1 MSEIA
6 TWSMIRSKIS
16 SFPAPTSGRGNEC
29 LTKSEII
36 SMGGNGVEVSGS
48 YGNQETVVL
57 DNIGAVTWEYVLSVS
72 VSSLSF
78 AGAGGTKSFTVT
90 STKQKKVNG
99 VNSGSLVNVSY
110 SNSVSGSGFSI
121 SGNSVSAGNNASSS
135 FRSGTVTVIQG
146 ESGKKVTVSLSQD
159 IGVNEDTPYYIEI
172 LNRTDTDCHC
182 ISGYSGEIV
191 IEAGCIDNFLHTSIS
206 HLTIEFERYTTGDLN
221 FGFMADPPKA
231 EPLFGDC
238 TNFIYSSY
246 PDNTMVIQVTD
257 SRSGKINFL
266 NGYGSTSMDIIDY

>member
-1 MSEIA
+1 MGEVA

-72 VSSLSF
+72 VSTLSF

-99 VNSGSLVNVSY
+99 VNSGSPVSVGY
-110 SNSVSGSGFSI
+110 SNSVSGSGFLI
-121 SGNSVSAGNNASSS
+121 SGNTVSVGNNASSS
-135 FRSGTVTVIQG
+135 SRSGTVTVTQG
-146 ESGKKVTVSLSQD
+146 ESGKKVTISLLQAV
-159 IGVNEDTPYYIEI
+159 GARIEI
-172 LNRTDTDCHC
+172 QE
-182 ISGYSGEIV
+182 GYDIMVPRGETSKKVHVRVTGKTGTVYLKWEIV
-191 IEAGCIDNFLHTSIS
+191 SSNSNMKNFTPIDNSVMLVTAGQWYNVSCS
-206 HLTIEFERYTTGDLN
+206 WSVPN
-221 FGFMADPPKA
+221 PK
-231 EPLFGDC
+231 E
-238 TNFIYSSY
+238 
-246 PDNTMVIQVTD
+246 
-257 SRSGKINFL
+257 
-266 NGYGSTSMDIIDY
+266 YGSTKIRVSVRDDVSIYTNFGITLDL

>member
-1 MSEIA
+1 MGEVA

-57 DNIGAVTWEYVLSVS
+57 DNIGAVTWEYTLSVS

-78 AGAGGTKSFTVT
+78 AGTGETKSFTVT

-99 VNSGSLVNVSY
+99 VNSGSPVSVGY
-110 SNSVSGSGFSI
+110 SNSISGTGFSI
-121 SGNSVSAGNNASSS
+121 SGNSVTAKNNASSS
-135 FRSGTVTVIQG
+135 SRSGTITVTQG

-159 IGVNEDTPYYIEI
+159 AGTISNEIKLTFNSSGQITARCQYAVASTLTISGVLIADTPKGNNQI
-172 LNRTDTDCHC
+172 LNYSFS
-182 ISGYSGEIV
+182 IYSGALSASGYVNGI
-191 IEAGCIDNFLHTSIS
+191 ITSIMS
-206 HLTIEFERYTTGDLN
+206 SNATPYSDSKYTYN
-221 FGFMADPPKA
+221 
-231 EPLFGDC
+231 
-238 TNFIYSSY
+238 
-246 PDNTMVIQVTD
+246 VTH
-257 SRSGKINFL
+257 
-266 NGYGSTSMDIIDY
+266 

>member
-57 DNIGAVTWEYVLSVS
+57 DNIGAVTWEYTLSAS

-78 AGAGGTKSFTVT
+78 AGTGGTKSFTVT

-99 VNSGSLVNVSY
+99 VNSGSPVSVSY

-121 SGNSVSAGNNASSS
+121 SGNSVTAKNNASSS
-135 FRSGTVTVIQG
+135 SRSGTVTVTQA
-146 ESGKKVTVSLSQD
+146 ESGKKVTVSLAQD
-159 IGVNEDTPYYIEI
+159 AGEVINHIRVRPQNAFMMRWDSDYPLASDLDITFIAYTAEGNQYPNLTFHAPQWSRDGVWDLSLFIPQRESLMAANIQAFSPMRDDEYSYY
-172 LNRTDTDCHC
+172 
-182 ISGYSGEIV
+182 V
-191 IEAGCIDNFLHTSIS
+191 
-206 HLTIEFERYTTGDLN
+206 TG
-221 FGFMADPPKA
+221 G
-231 EPLFGDC
+231 
-238 TNFIYSSY
+238 
-246 PDNTMVIQVTD
+246 
-257 SRSGKINFL
+257 
-266 NGYGSTSMDIIDY
+266 